1 MTIVYISLFGI
12 FVGWYVVNF
21 VLDLMRKDPEE
32 LMKKQED
39 EDIDISDEVRQFQPV
54 LIEKEQKKRQKEV
67 EVNPTVDAPS
77 QPQQKPSNSPE
88 GMKDS
93 VHYDEEP
100 SNRKSISDI
109 DVKKDK
115 GKTSAVVT
123 DRDNKETKEVTL
135 NVGEE
140 AIGKDESKPKPSRQN
155 IVLDTKPRIRTPETS
170 SEGRAKRSDK
180 AVVRINDGSLLN
192 LTGIG
197 EAENINPDLPMI
209 RIDMEEGGSDTHYVG
224 AIKADDL
231 PALISEIAEKGK
243 DSRMGRIFA
252 AWEVCEQEKDAE
264 DIRRASEER
273 RSKGGSPPPLVM
285 PSLPGKG

>member
-12 FVGWYVVNF
+12 FIGWYVVNF
-21 VLDLMRKDPEE
+21 VLDLTRKDPEE

-54 LIEKEQKKRQKEV
+54 LIEKEQKKQQRAEGI
-67 EVNPTVDAPS
+67 NPMSDTPAASQQEPANPPSSKTVSDH
-77 QPQQKPSNSPE
+77 
-88 GMKDS
+88 
-93 VHYDEEP
+93 VDEEP

-109 DVKKDK
+109 DVNKDK
-115 GKTSAVVT
+115 DKTSDVVAG
-123 DRDNKETKEVTL
+123 RDNKETKEVTL
-135 NVGEE
+135 NIGEE
-140 AIGKDESKPKPSRQN
+140 AKGKNESKPKPSRQN
-155 IVLDTKPRIRTPETS
+155 IVLDTKPRIRTPDTS
-170 SEGRAKRSDK
+170 SEGGAKRSDK

-197 EAENINPDLPMI
+197 EAENINTDLPMI

-231 PALISEIAEKGK
+231 PALISEIAEKDK